1 MSLSDLAALG
11 SFVSGFAVLAS
22 LIYLA
27 LQTRQNVKHKRVSA
41 ARKAALF
48 ILCRLRR
55 NSFLREIVDQ
65 PLWIA
70 NVDVRRFVLDNF
82 ATGLG

>member
-1 MSLSDLAALG
+1 MSLSDLASLG
-11 SFVSGFAVLAS
+11 SFISGDGRLFSHSRDFRSGRRTRTVKSVSV
-22 LIYLA
+22 
-27 LQTRQNVKHKRVSA
+27 

-70 NVDVRRFVLDNF
+70 NVDMRRFVLDNF
-82 ATGLG
+82 ATGPR